1 MRLKSVTA
9 LKEND
14 VLAKPIYNDE
24 GLILLNASV
33 KLSASMITRLQN
45 KGVTFVYIDDPDTVD
60 IFVDDTLSPEVKSK
74 AIKTINKSFKTIG
87 ERLSQ
92 GKSIQIDDLTE
103 SFSDI
108 VESIL
113 NNVRSEK
120 DAVTILSNVMNYDSY
135 VYQHS
140 LSVTVYAIALG
151 RKKGLTIKQLK
162 ELGLGAMLHDVGK
175 MAIPLEILNKTN
187 KLTEEEFDV
196 IKEHAEQGFEM
207 LRKSNTLPLLAAHCA
222 FQHHERLDGSGYPRQ
237 IKDPDIHL
245 YGKILAV
252 ADVFDAVTSHRVY
265 RKAMLPHEGL
275 ALIQAGAGKLFDREL
290 VELFQKT
297 VAIYPVGLE
306 VELSDGTSGVVK
318 KTNQSLP
325 DRPTVKILKDKYGY
339 PLENPYDLN
348 LTERLNIT
356 IVQCE
361 TMIES
366 GSYEP

>member
-1 MRLKSVTA
+1 MRLKSIHS

-14 VLAKPIYNDE
+14 ELAKPIYNDE

-33 KLSASMITRLQN
+33 KLSASMITRLHD
-45 KGVTFVYIDDPDTVD
+45 KGVSFVYIEDPDTAD
-60 IFVDDTLSPEVKSK
+60 IFVDDTLSPEVKTK
-74 AIKTINKSFKTIG
+74 AIKTINKSFKKIG
-87 ERLSQ
+87 EQLSQ

-103 SFSDI
+103 SFSDV

-113 NNVRSEK
+113 NSVRSEK
-120 DAVTILSNVMNYDSY
+120 DAVTMLSNVMNYDSY

-151 RKKGLTIKQLK
+151 KKAGLTIKQLK

-175 MAIPLEILNKTN
+175 MAIPLEVLNKKK
-187 KLTEEEFDV
+187 KLSDEEFDL

-207 LRKSNTLPLLAAHCA
+207 LRKSKTLPLLAAHCA

-237 IKDPDIHL
+237 IKENDIHL
-245 YGKILAV
+245 YGKILAI

-265 RKAMLPHEGL
+265 RSAMLPHEGL
-275 ALIQAGAGKLFDREL
+275 AMIQAGAGKLFDRKL

-297 VAIYPVGLE
+297 VAIYPVGIE
-306 VELSDGTSGVVK
+306 VELSDGRCGVVK
-318 KTNQSLP
+318 KINQSLP
-325 DRPTVKILKDKYGY
+325 DRPTVKILKDKDGKA
-339 PLENPYDLN
+339 LNEPYDLN
-348 LTERLNIT
+348 LTEMLNIT

-361 TMIES
+361 RLIES
-366 GSYEP
+366 KSYES